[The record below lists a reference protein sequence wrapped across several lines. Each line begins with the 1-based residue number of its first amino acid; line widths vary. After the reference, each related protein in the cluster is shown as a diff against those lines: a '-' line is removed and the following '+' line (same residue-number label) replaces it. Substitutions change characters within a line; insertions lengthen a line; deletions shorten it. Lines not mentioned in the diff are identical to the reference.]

1 MSMMKMS
8 SIQVSNKFKNLS
20 ILLLAK
26 EEHKR
31 KFSKGIIIRNWS
43 GIIGG
48 GITRSIKYQIE
59 KRLINHNSFIL
70 KLNRIITSAIVD
82 YNVRCQVE
90 RLRINNITQTI
101 NDFDVVSL
109 YPQYNCE
116 TDCPVC
122 MEKIGDNTNGCM
134 EGDNCN
140 HTICSNCRDI
150 IVNDTNKCPICRA
163 KLDDNH
169 TETETDTD
177 ESEDEDFNGNNRQPT
192 DDLFNGRRW
201 YNTEINQIRYWNNN
215 ISGLVDDLNGLSGWS
230 SYNPIL
236 RAIETFVIRQNS
248 WNGDNHIEG
257 CCNICGIQKTIE
269 VNEWMMRRR
278 DNNPN
283 ITQNGYIWND
293 DWDDAFD
300 NGDDRQECYECNYR
314 YIQMS
319 DAFYVREET

>member
-1 MSMMKMS
+1 MS
-8 SIQVSNKFKNLS
+8 SIQVSNKFYNLS

-31 KFSKGIIIRNWS
+31 IFGKGRLHTINYYINL
-43 GIIGG
+43 IGVHKELFINCLG
-48 GITRSIKYQIE
+48 SIMEQKYQ
-59 KRLINHNSFIL
+59 KY
-70 KLNRIITSAIVD
+70 IT
-82 YNVRCQVE
+82 E
-90 RLRINNITQTI
+90 RKITI
-101 NDFDVVSL
+101 PKFDDITE
-109 YPQYNCE
+109 YNCE

-150 IVNDTNKCPICRA
+150 IVSNTNKCPICRA

-230 SYNPIL
+230 SYNPIF

-248 WNGDNHIEG
+248 WGGDNHIEG

>member
-1 MSMMKMS
+1 MMKMS
-8 SIQVSNKFKNLS
+8 SIQISNKFKNLS

-26 EEHKR
+26 EEHKK
-31 KFSKGIIIRNWS
+31 KFNEIIEYKEYQYIPYYDYIWFNRSLKENIEWIKRNQI
-43 GIIGG
+43 GFYIKLRVIIGTKFEKY
-48 GITRSIKYQIE
+48 ITERKITIP
-59 KRLINHNSFIL
+59 
-70 KLNRIITSAIVD
+70 KLDDIT
-82 YNVRCQVE
+82 E
-90 RLRINNITQTI
+90 
-101 NDFDVVSL
+101 
-109 YPQYNCE
+109 YNCE

-122 MEKIGDNTNGCM
+122 METIGDNTNGCM

-150 IVNDTNKCPICRA
+150 IVSNTNKCPICRL
-163 KLDDNH
+163 KLDDNI
-169 TETETDTD
+169 TDDDTETDTD

-236 RAIETFVIRQNS
+236 RAMETFVIRQNS
-248 WNGDNHIEG
+248 WNGDNYIEG

-283 ITQNGYIWND
+283 ITQNGYIWNG
-293 DWDDAFD
+293 DWGDAFD